1 MFEEWMVKEI
11 VILDHHKQDISYRIE
26 IVYVVKT

>member
-11 VILDHHKQDISYRIE
+11 VILDHHKDISYRIE